1 MSYDRPE
8 KHICESWLAMTKKM
22 WFWLVTIVIVVVTI
36 AAYIQWHQE
45 QERKQ
50 VVNDMFEDLIGYT
63 YSEQC

>member
-1 MSYDRPE
+1 
-8 KHICESWLAMTKKM
+8 MTKKM